1 MNDITALLRKAKL
14 CQYGKVRR
22 LQGGDMMHASAL
34 VSIGDDKRDASYVW
48 VCTICAS
55 CDGN

>member
-1 MNDITALLRKAKL
+1 
-14 CQYGKVRR
+14 
-22 LQGGDMMHASAL
+22 MMHASAL
-34 VSIGDDKRDASYVW
+34 VSIGDDKRDASYVQ